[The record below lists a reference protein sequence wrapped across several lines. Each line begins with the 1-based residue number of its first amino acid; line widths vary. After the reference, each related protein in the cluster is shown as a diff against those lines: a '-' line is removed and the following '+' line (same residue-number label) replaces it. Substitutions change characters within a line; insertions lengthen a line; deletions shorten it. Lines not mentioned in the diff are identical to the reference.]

1 MDDKVKR
8 LRIRFTA
15 AMLAYVL
22 LIALGVSLR
31 DRWEDA
37 PAWLGPLL
45 ALAAAL
51 PAAAAVLMGPLML
64 RRQEGLEREVLMRSA
79 SVAFFSTMIVSLTYG
94 LFEAFAEAPNLS
106 AWWVYLL
113 GMCAWAAASL
123 VMQRRMV

>member
-1 MDDKVKR
+1 MDAKVKR
-8 LRIRFTA
+8 LRLRFTA
-15 AMLAYVL
+15 AMLAYLV

-37 PAWLGPLL
+37 PAWLGPLF

-79 SVAFFSTMIVSLTYG
+79 SVAFFTTMIASLTYG
-94 LFEAFAEAPNLS
+94 LFEAFAEAPNQS

-113 GMCAWAAASL
+113 GMGAWAATSL